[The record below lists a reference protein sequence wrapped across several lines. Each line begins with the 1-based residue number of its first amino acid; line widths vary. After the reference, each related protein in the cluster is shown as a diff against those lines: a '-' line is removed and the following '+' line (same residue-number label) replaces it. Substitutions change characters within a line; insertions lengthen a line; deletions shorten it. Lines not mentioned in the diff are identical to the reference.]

1 MLDKTS
7 KKFLRF
13 LDTCPDNTFVYGNG
27 FPEELGKEDDIFAT
41 IRYLEKL
48 GYVEIITNQR
58 QRHIGVRL
66 SHIAINRKE
75 FSRNKFLR
83 FILNSF
89 IIPLIVAI
97 LTSIITVSILN

>member
-13 LDTCPDNTFVYGNG
+13 LDTCPDSTFLYSNG

-66 SHIAINRKE
+66 SNVGLHRQEFTCLKLRHFLIYNLIAII
-75 FSRNKFLR
+75 SLIIA
-83 FILNSF
+83 ILSF
-89 IIPLIVAI
+89 IRTL
-97 LTSIITVSILN
+97 